1 LIHGLYA
8 HPIGHEAGIA
18 QQKERYVEVQR
29 WFTPEQGTDLVIS
42 SEEFTDVEKASL
54 AAILAYARDPS
65 NVDMELMHCL
75 DTAGTNLIDTSV
87 GYKSAEV
94 TDKMRNAIEAG
105 CARMWHNHPSRGSI
119 SDSDWMLAG
128 CTERT
133 EILAVTVSETI
144 YVGRMMEWPD
154 SFDAVMGENFRRI
167 AGDLDNVLQ
176 QHTLANETFNERL
189 DSAHLDGHLLNLSLA
204 YCGVV
209 RYAALLSSED
219 AKAMADADRVG
230 LVAEGRRWANQ
241 QIRDALA
248 RHSAVSSN

>member
-1 LIHGLYA
+1 MIHGLYA
-8 HPIGHEAGIA
+8 HSTGHEAGLT
-18 QQKERYVEVQR
+18 QQTEKYVEVQR
-29 WFTPEQGTDLVIS
+29 WFTPEQGNDLVIGYQD
-42 SEEFTDVEKASL
+42 FTDVEKASL
-54 AAILAYARDPS
+54 ADILAYARDPS
-65 NVDMELMHCL
+65 NTDRELMYCL
-75 DTAGTNLIDTSV
+75 DTAGTHVIDTSV

-94 TDKMRNAIEAG
+94 TDKMRSAIEAG

-119 SDSDWMLAG
+119 SDSDWILAG

-154 SFDAVMGENFRRI
+154 AFDAVMRENFRRL
-167 AGDLDNVLQ
+167 ASDLDNVLQ
-176 QHTLANETFNERL
+176 QHTLTKETFNERL

-230 LVAEGRRWANQ
+230 LVAEGRRWATQ

-248 RHSAVSSN
+248 RHSAASFE